1 MILKYQK
8 VLVQYDEMHSSTI
21 VIVEPDY
28 SEDDTVRAVEL
39 CTIDGYTYVYW
50 PGGLT
55 IPDQPTEIVNGI
67 GEVTLTDE
75 LKTQIK
81 DNCPH
86 VKLSYQRL
94 RDRIR
99 SVYSIDDEQYFS
111 RISIGSLSG
120 TYTMQDDEPGEITA
134 YQTLVEESRE
144 TARLERV
151 ALGLG

>member
-1 MILKYQK
+1 
-8 VLVQYDEMHSSTI
+8 MHSSTI

-55 IPDQPTEIVNGI
+55 IPDQPTEIVNNI